1 MVLVYIFTEGKST
14 LQIDSSRTI
23 VRASGSVCQS
33 RYLKGKRSWSWR
45 YLLAELTITHS
56 HPLKPTNFCL
66 SQIAIQANNCCW
78 SIQNVSFF
86 HMGEGTDW
94 KYCLGH
100 INDMW
105 TDGIT
110 SSFVH
115 SIPPPLKKTQTFSF
129 FLFGATPV
137 AYGNSQARGRI
148 RAVAI
153 LLCHRSQQCRIPD
166 RLSEARDWTL
176 ILMNTVKF
184 PSAAPQWKLWF
195 LVYFWV
201 FFPTL
206 LLKAM
211 GYTLKTVINP

>member
-1 MVLVYIFTEGKST
+1 MFLWEVKTHRSLRWPPGREPENWFDLQQDDERALLVLLDKSNKLLMVLVYIFTEGKST
-14 LQIDSSRTI
+14 LQIYSSRTI

-148 RAVAI
+148 RAVVTS
-153 LLCHRSQQCRIPD
+153 LRHSH
-166 RLSEARDWTL
+166 
-176 ILMNTVKF
+176 
-184 PSAAPQWKLWF
+184 
-195 LVYFWV
+195 
-201 FFPTL
+201 
-206 LLKAM
+206 
-211 GYTLKTVINP
+211 